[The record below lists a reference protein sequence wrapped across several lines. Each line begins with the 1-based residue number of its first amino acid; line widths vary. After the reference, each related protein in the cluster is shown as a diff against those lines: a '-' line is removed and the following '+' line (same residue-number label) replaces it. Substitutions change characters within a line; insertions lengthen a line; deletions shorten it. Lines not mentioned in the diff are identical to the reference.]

1 MSIKGLFLKNKALLQ
16 DEPEINLD
24 PQQQEAV
31 YTEHNKV
38 LVVAGAGSGK
48 TRVLTERI
56 KYLLQQ
62 GVDPSTIVA
71 ITFTNMASEEMKSRL
86 SNVPNISDCFIGT
99 IHSFANKVMSV
110 SSDKKYTI
118 LNTEVS
124 NSFFK
129 ELIEKYCKFLTFESY
144 LKYCDAKNEYD
155 LGKISE
161 DDYFNCLPPSQ
172 FAELMLLQGNNAPN
186 VQGVKAEDYPETIKT
201 MCERYNVIT
210 FDELLVLATKYFES
224 IDSEISHL
232 LIDEFQDIG
241 TLEHLFFKSLKA
253 KNEFFVGDD
262 WQSIYSFK
270 GGNVNIMLSLANSE
284 EYKIINVDRNYRSSK
299 AVLEMSIK
307 VINQVTNKINKHLV
321 IDESTPEGEVYVS
334 SKTVL
339 PLIVESVIKEDLDN
353 LKDWFILVRTNKD
366 LLAVEDI
373 LDKCKV
379 RYTTFKR
386 EGLSVS
392 DLNNLMNYNSLKLL
406 TVHTA
411 KGLEAK
417 NVILYGSAFSLNVP
431 KYRVNEEERK
441 VMYVGITRA
450 KESLVILN

>member
-1 MSIKGLFLKNKALLQ
+1 MSIKGLFLKNKTLLL

-24 PQQQEAV
+24 PQQKEAV
-31 YTEHNKV
+31 YTDHAKV

-86 SNVPNISDCFIGT
+86 SNVPNIGDCFIGT

-124 NSFFK
+124 NSFYK

-144 LKYCDAKNEYD
+144 LKYCDVKNAYD
-155 LGKISE
+155 LGKVSE
-161 DDYFNCLPPSQ
+161 DDFHNCLPPSQ
-172 FAELMLLQGNNAPN
+172 FAELMLLQGSNAPN

-201 MCERYNVIT
+201 LCERYNVIT

-270 GGNVNIMLSLANSE
+270 GGNVNIMLSLANNE

-299 AVLEMSIK
+299 AVLEMSTKI
-307 VINQVTNKINKHLV
+307 INQVTNKINKHLV
-321 IDESTPEGEVYVS
+321 IDEDTPEGEVYIS
-334 SKTVL
+334 SKTIL
-339 PLIVESVIKEDLDN
+339 PIIIEDVVKEDPEN

-366 LLAVEDI
+366 LFEVENV

-417 NVILYGSAFSLNVP
+417 NVILYGSAFSINVP

>member
-1 MSIKGLFLKNKALLQ
+1 MSVKGLFLKNKDIIKDQ
-16 DEPEINLD
+16 NPISLD

-31 YTEHNKV
+31 YSEHNKV

-56 KYLLQQ
+56 KYLLQS
-62 GVDPSTIVA
+62 GVEPSTIVA

-86 SNVPNISDCFIGT
+86 SDVPNVSDCFIGT
-99 IHSFANKVMSV
+99 IHSFANKVMSA
-110 SSDKKYTI
+110 SSDNKYTI

-129 ELIEKYCKFLTFESY
+129 ELIEKYCKFLTFEAY
-144 LKYCDAKNEYD
+144 LKFCDTKNDYD

-161 DDYFNCLPPSQ
+161 EDYYNCLPPSQ
-172 FAELMLLQGNNAPN
+172 FAELMLLQGCNAPN
-186 VQGVKAEDYPETIKT
+186 VKGIIQEDYPETIKT

-210 FDELLVLATKYFES
+210 FDELLVLATEYFDS

-270 GGNVNIMLSLANSE
+270 GGNVNIMLSLSQDP
-284 EYKIINVDRNYRSSK
+284 EYKVINVDRNYRSSK
-299 AVLEMSIK
+299 AVLEMSLKI
-307 VINQVTNKINKHLV
+307 INQVSNKINKHLV
-321 IDESTPEGEVYVS
+321 IDENTPEGEVYVS
-334 SKTVL
+334 SKTIL
-339 PLIVESVIKEDLDN
+339 PIVVEQVIKEDLDN

-373 LDKCKV
+373 LDKCKI

-392 DLNNLMNYNSLKLL
+392 DLNNLMNYNSVKLL

-450 KESLVILN
+450 KDSLVILN